1 MPASASACFSSPQAP
16 IAQARVDRGSID
28 TAFTIHDSQPV
39 PQRASAPCNRPNLPV
54 DSALHVE

>member
-1 MPASASACFSSPQAP
+1 M
-16 IAQARVDRGSID
+16 ARVDRGSID

-54 DSALHVE
+54 DSALHLE